1 MATILAYDGGTT
13 ATRAA
18 LYDDKRDLRA
28 EAAGGPC
35 NPIEVGIAQCAATL
49 VSLARELTREPA
61 GVVVGGISGAGQ
73 PDVREA
79 LARRL
84 GDQLGARRIV
94 IANDLVPVL
103 FANAGTRAAVLVIAG
118 TGSSVLAQSGD
129 GRSVIVGGRG
139 AVFGDEGSA
148 YQIGVCGLRAAAY
161 AVDGMGPE
169 TALTGALAEAAGVAA
184 FNDLVAWSAQAA
196 KHHVAALARTVDAVA
211 ATGDAVALECITAQA
226 TRLAGQTVAAVERFP
241 LSSTAPVYMH
251 GAVFERSALFRRAY
265 EASLAERMPGVK
277 PTFPRLR
284 GHRAVLELALQ
295 SELPMDR
302 ISECLADD

>member
-1 MATILAYDGGTT
+1 MTTILAYDGGTT

-18 LYDDKRDLRA
+18 LYDEKRDLLA

-35 NPIEVGIAQCAATL
+35 NPIEAGIPHCAATL

-61 GVVVGGISGAGQ
+61 SVVVAGISGAGQ
-73 PDVREA
+73 PDVRNA

-84 GDQLGARRIV
+84 VDELGAGRVLIT
-94 IANDLVPVL
+94 NDLVPVL
-103 FANAGTRAAVLVIAG
+103 FANAGTRAAALVIAG

-129 GRSVIVGGRG
+129 GRAVIVGGRG

-148 YQIGVCGLRAAAY
+148 YQIAMCGLRAAAY

-169 TALTGALAEAAGVAA
+169 TALTGALAEAADVAA
-184 FNDLVAWSAQAA
+184 FNDLVSWSAKAA
-196 KHHVAALARTVDAVA
+196 KQHVAALARTVDAVA
-211 ATGDAVALECITAQA
+211 ATGDAVALECITTQA
-226 TRLAGQTVAAVERFP
+226 ARLAAQTVAAVDRFA

-251 GAVFERSALFRRAY
+251 GAVFDRSSLFRRAY
-265 EASLAERMPGVK
+265 EASLEERMPGVK
-277 PTFPRLR
+277 PTFPPLR

-295 SELPMDR
+295 PGLPMDR
-302 ISECLADD
+302 ISECLAEH